1 MTGIFG
7 TKTSNA
13 KTFKALSALLSY
25 PGEDL
30 QAAASEIGDAI
41 RAEKLVDGHVL
52 LALDLLLDEIE
63 SSDLFELQ
71 ERYVDLF
78 DKSRRLSLHLFEHV
92 HGESRDRGQAMV
104 DLAALYEKGGLMLA
118 ANELPDYLPLFL
130 EYLST
135 RPIEEVR
142 GLLRNALHI
151 LAALEERLTRGNSG
165 YAAVF
170 AAIRSIAGDRTAA
183 STIETPA
190 EDAGDDL
197 AALDAAWEEAAV
209 VFGPGDAMEGCP
221 VDRLRIQM
229 RAGRRDVRRATA

>member
-1 MTGIFG
+1 MAGLF
-7 TKTSNA
+7 NA

-30 QAAASEIGDAI
+30 QAAAGEIGDVI
-41 RAEKLVDGHVL
+41 RAENLVDAHIL
-52 LALDLLLDEIE
+52 LTLDLLLDEIRTC
-63 SSDLFELQ
+63 DLFGLQ

-104 DLAALYEKGGLMLA
+104 DLAALYEKGGLVLA

-135 RPIEEVR
+135 RPIEEAR
-142 GLLRNALHI
+142 GLLRNASHI
-151 LAALEERLTRGNSG
+151 LAALEDRLARRSSD

-170 AAIRSIAGDRTAA
+170 AALRDIAGDRRAA
-183 STIETPA
+183 STIEAPA
-190 EDAGDDL
+190 EDTGDDL
-197 AALDAAWEEAAV
+197 AALDAAWEETAV
-209 VFGPGDAMEGCP
+209 VFGPGDAIDGCSA
-221 VDRLRIQM
+221 DRLRMQM